1 MGIQCVSTDAALRP
15 PTAIDFSTGQPS
27 SPFVLKG
34 SPMTNKPHSIPNASE
49 YRRTA
54 KALENTKAPKYLND
68 SNYYIL
74 NLATENIIG
83 PDSFGNTTLRYESRN
98 YTLAFIA
105 IHAPLWSKDAQ
116 KPEVSMVFTSD
127 TFEIFHICIP
137 ITVTQAKED
146 ENPFLK
152 AWLGKDDI
160 PLSSGFT
167 VNELLNFKTPQV
179 NFATLQY
186 CLQYNEKRTVSPYT
200 LCIFETPLNLSSA
213 SAPSWLQTLSTPSKV
228 PLEGDSTPYRRKTF
242 DEIFNL
248 MFHGQVMYYIRDF
261 IEPKLISLEK
271 HMFADVTQDVIK
283 PVAYS
288 VKLIELYKK
297 PIKAK
302 EGFAS
307 GPHDSLIGLQNVKC
321 YPINLATQID
331 GNGNVIID
339 QHSQKPVDLK
349 EVAGNQVAANI
360 SIPGNDSAAE
370 TQAYIQFMIIFTI
383 IFLIVLAAIIAICVY
398 VFRGKSIST
407 DTQANVALASA
418 AASVASSVA
427 SSVSSSRRSSANAGA
442 SAGAGTQ

>member
-15 PTAIDFSTGQPS
+15 PTTIDFSTGQPS

-34 SPMTNKPHSIPNASE
+34 SPMTNKPNSIPNASE

-54 KALENTKAPKYLND
+54 KALENIKAPKYLND
-68 SNYYIL
+68 ENYYIL

-105 IHAPLWSKDAQ
+105 IHAGLWSSSEQ
-116 KPEVSMVFTSD
+116 QVSMVFTSD

-137 ITVTQAKED
+137 IITDTEE

-152 AWLGKDDI
+152 AWLSPNDRI
-160 PLSSGFT
+160 PLPSGFT

-186 CLQYNEKRTVSPYT
+186 CLQYNEKRTISPYT
-200 LCIFETPLNLSSA
+200 LCLFETPLKVSALSSPA
-213 SAPSWLQTLSTPSKV
+213 WLQTLSVPSKI
-228 PLEGDSTPYRRKTF
+228 PAEGDPTPYRRKTF

-271 HMFADVTQDVIK
+271 HIYADVTQDVIK
-283 PVAYS
+283 PVTYS
-288 VKLIELYKK
+288 VKLIEVYKK
-297 PIKAK
+297 PIK

-307 GPHDSLIGLQNVKC
+307 GANDSLLSLQNVKC

-331 GNGNVIID
+331 ANGNVVID
-339 QHSQKPVDLK
+339 QETKKPVDLK
-349 EVAGNQVAANI
+349 AVSGNQVAAANI
-360 SIPGNDSAAE
+360 GVGDTNAAAE
-370 TQAYIQFMIIFTI
+370 TQAYIQFMIIFSI
-383 IFLIVLAAIIAICVY
+383 IFLIVLAAIIAVCVY

-407 DTQANVALASA
+407 DTQTNAALGAT

-427 SSVSSSRRSSANAGA
+427 SSRRSSANA
-442 SAGAGTQ
+442 SAAGTGLVP